1 MSSVRPQPLAEGRF
15 QLIEVIGE
23 GGMATVYRAFDQRL
37 QRPRAIKILSPAF
50 AQRPALRRRFLSD
63 AQTMA
68 NLETARVVRVFDM
81 GEDGERVFIVMELI
95 EGGSLVDRVR
105 AHGALP
111 PRMATRVTI
120 ELCEA
125 IHAAHEANVIHRDI
139 KPHNVLLTKNGEL
152 RITDF
157 GIAQVQAD
165 DKAGMTR
172 TGAVLGTWGFMA
184 PEQKSNA
191 KQVDA
196 RADIYSIGG
205 TLWSLLKN
213 DTPPELFMSDGEA
226 EWYEGVPEPLAEVIR
241 RSTRYRREDRY
252 PSARAMADALRAI
265 LPLLPEDPPDTP
277 DLVSRVPERQ
287 SNAEVIDTLA
297 QLDPDA
303 YRRAQPNEGTM
314 VPEAPRAAT
323 LAEPPPPPVAID
335 RPSPRTNRPRGPQSP
350 TPRAPPSTSARVLLP
365 AAVVMALGVAGLLLW
380 FVRPPPVVTP
390 TGGTTAPVATDP
402 ASPGATPPA
411 DPAANPAGAPTPGG
425 NPGENPGTPAGNSSP
440 SGPITPRGPG
450 TPTATNGGGTLPNGG
465 GTATP
470 TPDGATST
478 PTATPGTAPPPPSAP
493 TPVGDVAATPGEKPT
508 PPEARPPAAPAGK
521 LTTSSSGAATVGGT
535 ATITASI
542 GGKYTLKL
550 YYRGVGGGAFH
561 DKAMNAAG
569 PGSYTASVKVDDSMA
584 GGIEYFV
591 AATDVSGT
599 TVRDGSAAKPMKI
612 AVAP

>member
-23 GGMATVYRAFDQRL
+23 GGMATVYRAYDQRL

-50 AQRPALRRRFLSD
+50 AQRPALRRRFLSE

-68 NLETARVVRVFDM
+68 NLENARVVRVFDM

-277 DLVSRVPERQ
+277 DLVSRAPERQ

-303 YRRAQPNEGTM
+303 YRRSQPNEGTM
-314 VPEAPRAAT
+314 VPEAPRAAM
-323 LAEPPPPPVAID
+323 LAEPSPPPVAID
-335 RPSPRTNRPRGPQSP
+335 RPSPRANRPRGPQSP
-350 TPRAPPSTSARVLLP
+350 PPRPPPSTSARVLLP

-380 FVRPPPVVTP
+380 FVRPPPIVAP
-390 TGGTTAPVATDP
+390 NGGTTTPATTEPGTPVA
-402 ASPGATPPA
+402 PPPV
-411 DPAANPAGAPTPGG
+411 DPAANPAA
-425 NPGENPGTPAGNSSP
+425 NPGENPGAPAGTPPP
-440 SGPITPRGPG
+440 SGTAAPAPAHGAG
-450 TPTATNGGGTLPNGG
+450 TPSAPNGSGTLPNGG
-465 GTATP
+465 GTAAP
-470 TPDGATST
+470 TPDGGAST
-478 PTATPGTAPPPPSAP
+478 PTATPVTAPSTPPVP
-493 TPVGDVAATPGEKPT
+493 TPVGDVAATPAEKPT

-569 PGSYTASVKVDDSMA
+569 PGSYTASVKVDDTMA

-591 AATDVSGT
+591 AATDVGGT

-612 AVAP
+612 AVGP